1 MIFYASQRA
10 NADELAKH
18 LLNAEE
24 NEHVTVHEVSGFV
37 AQDLAGALMEAYA
50 ISKGA
55 SCRQFLFAVSLNPP
69 EYADVPVEDFEAVI
83 EEIEKKLGLVGQPRI
98 VVFHEKKGRR
108 HCHTIWLRLKPSAHS
123 NRLVGVNISHW
134 KFKLMDISRALFIKY
149 GWKMPEGMKKGKG
162 RGKDPFS
169 YGRAEYRLAVRRAED
184 PVALKTLFKQA
195 WETTDSK
202 QTFTRFLSENGF
214 FLAQGDRRGY
224 VALDLAGKVYS
235 LSKWMDV
242 STRELKARLG
252 PHEQLPTT
260 DKARAFIAE
269 RMTESLKLHIEQA
282 KAEAKEKRLP
292 LVQEIRLMTAQH
304 RKDRAD
310 LIYRQEARRKE
321 ETKVR
326 VARFAR
332 GVAGL
337 WERAT
342 GEYQKK
348 CALNAAEIK
357 ACRERDAKELH
368 VLVRSQLLERQG
380 LEKTVK
386 FYREEHLAEMFR
398 LRREI
403 ARYVNTATEPRLQQP
418 AAKAA
423 GVGAAGKPPLA
434 AQLALVE
441 GKISLLPADMLR
453 QELARY
459 APAAADALPPGLAK
473 ADSVAPV
480 EKLPPA
486 AQLAQTET
494 RLALLTG
501 DLSKMQAAL
510 ESNLISDEMRGR
522 IRRLIEKTLEALQL
536 KAIETKTAE
545 ERAQEKTREYQVKQA
560 EFNEYIRQ
568 YALLQL
574 KVEEELRR
582 QEVNRGFHASIM
594 NMSYALNGLPA
605 WKISV
610 MPPPEDRRLD
620 EREYVQKTVLQRDNA
635 QLVNRVFNSAENES
649 LVSRRPPIDPKVA
662 VPNLRRNVLEV
673 REMLT
678 RAGIRPPS
686 GGGVSTV
693 APAAIR
699 MTAAPLARA
708 SSKFNIKR

>member
-24 NEHVTVHEVSGFV
+24 NEHVTVHEVRGFV

-55 SCRQFLFAVSLNPP
+55 SVKHFLFAVSLNPP
-69 EYADVPVEDFEAVI
+69 DYADVPVEDFEAVV
-83 EEIEKKLGLVGQPRI
+83 EDIEKKLGLLEQPRI

-108 HCHTIWLRLKPSAHS
+108 HCHVVWLRLKPSTHS
-123 NRLVGVNISHW
+123 NRLIGVNIPHW
-134 KFKLMDISRALFIKY
+134 KFKLMDISRGLFVKY

-169 YGRAEYRLAVRRAED
+169 YRREEYRQAVRRAED
-184 PVALKTLFKQA
+184 PVALKVLFMRA

-202 QTFTRFLSENGF
+202 ATFARFLSENGF
-214 FLAQGDRRGY
+214 FLAQGERRGY
-224 VALDLAGKVYS
+224 VVVDLSGKVYS
-235 LSKWMDV
+235 LSKWAAV
-242 STRELKARLG
+242 PTRELKARLG
-252 PHEQLPTT
+252 PHEALPSLE
-260 DKARAFIAE
+260 KARAYIAE
-269 RMTESLKLHIEQA
+269 RMTENLKRHIEQV
-282 KAEAKEKRLP
+282 KTEAKEKRLP

-310 LIYRQEARRKE
+310 LIYKQEARRKE

-326 VARFAR
+326 IARFAR

-342 GEYQKK
+342 GDYKKK
-348 CALNAAEIK
+348 CVVNAAEIK
-357 ACRERDAKELH
+357 SCRERDGKELH
-368 VLVRSQLLERQG
+368 NLIRSQLRERLE

-386 FYREEHLAEMFR
+386 FYRDEHLAEVYR
-398 LRREI
+398 LRQEI
-403 ARYVNTATEPRLQQP
+403 ARYVNTATEPVLP
-418 AAKAA
+418 KHAAQA
-423 GVGAAGKPPLA
+423 GAGKPPLA
-434 AQLALVE
+434 AQLARLE
-441 GKISLLPADMLR
+441 GKISLLPAEMLR
-453 QELARY
+453 QELAKY
-459 APAAADALPPGLAK
+459 ASAAAETLPPSVAK
-473 ADSVAPV
+473 AGSSATV

-486 AQLAQTET
+486 AQLAQAET

-522 IRRLIEKTLEALQL
+522 IRRLIEKTLETLQL
-536 KAIETKTAE
+536 KAIEAKTE
-545 ERAQEKTREYQVKQA
+545 ELKAREKSREYQAKQA
-560 EFNEYIRQ
+560 EFYEYVRR
-568 YALLQL
+568 YAELQI
-574 KVEEELRR
+574 KVEEEHRR
-582 QEVNRGFHASIM
+582 QEANRSFYAVIQ

-620 EREYVQKTVLQRDNA
+620 EREYIQKTVLQRDNA
-635 QLVNRVFNSAENES
+635 QLVNRVFNAPENES

-693 APAAIR
+693 APSAIR
-699 MTAAPLARA
+699 MTA
-708 SSKFNIKR
+708 SSLPKTSGKFNAKR

>member
-10 NADELAKH
+10 NAAELAKH

-24 NEHVTVHEVSGFV
+24 NEHVTVHEVRGFV

-55 SCRQFLFAVSLNPP
+55 SCKHFLFAVSLNPP
-69 EYADVPVEDFEAVI
+69 DYADVPVEDFEAVV
-83 EEIEKKLGLVGQPRI
+83 EEIEKKLGLIEQPRI

-108 HCHTIWLRLKPSAHS
+108 HCHAVWLRLKPSAITH
-123 NRLVGVNISHW
+123 RLIGVNIPHW
-134 KFKLMDISRALFIKY
+134 KFKLMDISRALFLKY

-169 YGRAEYRLAVRRAED
+169 YRREEYRQAVRRAED
-184 PVALKTLFKQA
+184 PVALKILFKRA

-202 QTFTRFLSENGF
+202 ATFARFLSENGF
-214 FLAQGDRRGY
+214 FLAQGERRGY

-235 LSKWMDV
+235 LSRWIDV
-242 STRELKARLG
+242 STRDLKARLG
-252 PHEQLPTT
+252 PSESLPTT
-260 DKARAFIAE
+260 EKARAYVAE
-269 RMTESLKLHIEQA
+269 RMTENLKRHIEQV

-321 ETKVR
+321 ETKIR
-326 VARFAR
+326 VARFAK

-342 GEYQKK
+342 GEYQRK

-357 ACRERDAKELH
+357 AFRERDGKELH
-368 VLVRSQLLERQG
+368 ALVRSQLRERLE

-386 FYREEHLAEMFR
+386 FYRDEHLAEVYR
-398 LRREI
+398 LRQEI
-403 ARYVNTATEPRLQQP
+403 ARYINTATEPGLPKP
-418 AAKAA
+418 AAQA
-423 GVGAAGKPPLA
+423 GAVKPPLA
-434 AQLALVE
+434 AQIALLE

-453 QELARY
+453 QELAKY
-459 APAAADALPPGLAK
+459 TPAAGDTLPHSVAK
-473 ADSVAPV
+473 ADRVAPV

-486 AQLAQTET
+486 AQLAQAET

-510 ESNLISDEMRGR
+510 ESNLLSDEMRGR

-536 KAIETKTAE
+536 KAVEVKSEA
-545 ERAQEKTREYQVKQA
+545 ERAKEKTREYQAKQA
-560 EFNEYIRQ
+560 AFNEYIRR
-568 YALLQL
+568 YAELQIR
-574 KVEEELRR
+574 VEEEQRR
-582 QEVNRGFHASIM
+582 QDVNRGFYASIM

-610 MPPPEDRRLD
+610 MPPPDDRRLD
-620 EREYVQKTVLQRDNA
+620 EKEYVQKVVLQRDNT
-635 QLVNRVFNSAENES
+635 QLVHRVFNSAENES
-649 LVSRRPPIDPKVA
+649 QVSRRPPIDPKVA

-673 REMLT
+673 REMLS
-678 RAGIRPPS
+678 RAGIRPPT

-699 MTAAPLARA
+699 MTTAATSARA
-708 SSKFNIKR
+708 SIRFNAKR

>member
-10 NADELAKH
+10 NAAELAKH

-24 NEHVTVHEVSGFV
+24 NEHVTVHEVRGFV

-55 SCRQFLFAVSLNPP
+55 SCKHFLFAVSLNPP
-69 EYADVPVEDFEAVI
+69 EYADVPVEDFEAVVEDI
-83 EEIEKKLGLVGQPRI
+83 ERKLGLLDQPRI
-98 VVFHEKKGRR
+98 LVFHEKKGRR
-108 HCHTIWLRLKPSAHS
+108 HCHAVWLRLKPSTHS
-123 NRLVGVNISHW
+123 HRLIGVNIPHW
-134 KFKLMDISRALFIKY
+134 KFKLMDISRGLFLKY

-162 RGKDPFS
+162 RGKDPFN
-169 YGRAEYRLAVRRAED
+169 YRREEYRLAVRRAED

-202 QTFTRFLSENGF
+202 QTFARFLSENGF
-214 FLAQGDRRGY
+214 FLAQGERRGY
-224 VALDLAGKVYS
+224 VAVDLAGKVYS
-235 LSKWMDV
+235 LSKWA
-242 STRELKARLG
+242 SIPTRDLKARLG
-252 PHEQLPTT
+252 PHEALPSLE
-260 DKARAFIAE
+260 KARAFIAE
-269 RMTESLKLHIEQA
+269 RMTENLKRHVEQV
-282 KAEAKEKRLP
+282 KSEAKEKRLP
-292 LVQEIRLMTAQH
+292 MVQEIRLMTAQH

-321 ETKVR
+321 ETKIR

-357 ACRERDAKELH
+357 SCRERDAKELH
-368 VLVRSQLLERQG
+368 ALVRSQLLERQG
-380 LEKTVK
+380 LEKTVR
-386 FYREEHLAEMFR
+386 FYRTEHLAEMSR
-398 LRREI
+398 LRQEI
-403 ARYVNTATEPRLQQP
+403 ARYVNTATEPVLPKP
-418 AAKAA
+418 AAKSEGAA
-423 GVGAAGKPPLA
+423 AAGKPPLT
-434 AQLALVE
+434 AQLARLE

-453 QELARY
+453 QELAKY
-459 APAAADALPPGLAK
+459 APAAAEVLPPSVAK

-480 EKLPPA
+480 EKLPVA
-486 AQLAQTET
+486 AQLAQAET

-522 IRRLIEKTLEALQL
+522 IRRLIEKTLETLQL
-536 KAIETKTAE
+536 KAAETKSE
-545 ERAQEKTREYQVKQA
+545 EQKAQTKSREYQAKQA

-568 YALLQL
+568 YALLQI
-574 KVEEELRR
+574 KVDEELRR
-582 QEVNRGFHASIM
+582 QEVNRGFYATIM
-594 NMSYALNGLPA
+594 NMTYALNGLPA

-635 QLVNRVFNSAENES
+635 QLVNRVFNSPENES
-649 LVSRRPPIDPKVA
+649 AVCRRPPIDPKMA
-662 VPNLRRNVLEV
+662 VPNLRANVLEV
-673 REMLT
+673 REMLS
-678 RAGIRPPS
+678 RAGIRPPT

-699 MTAAPLARA
+699 MTASSLPKT
-708 SSKFNIKR
+708 SSKFSTRR